1 MNDLTRTETNQIKQA
16 EFISNGEII
25 DRYINSLDVRQRSK
39 DTYRKGVIYFMQY
52 LAQNNITTPKRSD
65 VLNYKDELNSKYT
78 ASTSST
84 YLTAVRN
91 FFTWINAETGYPNIA
106 AGIKNPKGNRNGH
119 LKDALS
125 VEQARTVLKTI
136 KRDTL
141 KDKRDYAIIQ
151 LLTLTGLRTIEV
163 TRADIEDIR
172 QIDGLKVLYVQGKGR
187 DQKDEYVKLTGL
199 VETALNE
206 YLEARKE
213 TEKLNGSKP
222 LFVSNSKRNNGERIT
237 TRSVSRIAKQSLIN
251 AGLNSD
257 RLTAHSFRHTAV
269 TLALKGGA
277 SIRDVQQMA
286 RHANP
291 LTTERYAHDLKR
303 LTNSAEDMAEQ
314 FLMAM

>member
-1 MNDLTRTETNQIKQA
+1 MNTLVERTNTELIELANINNEA
-16 EFISNGEII
+16 II
-25 DRYINSLDVRQRSK
+25 NKYIESLDVRPRSK
-39 DTYRKGVIYFMQY
+39 QAYEKGIRYFLGY
-52 LAQNNITTPKRSD
+52 LEENNITHPQRRDILT
-65 VLNYKDELNSKYT
+65 YKDELNNNHT
-78 ASTSST
+78 ASTAST

-91 FFTWINAETGYPNIA
+91 FFTWLNAETGYPNIS

-163 TRADIEDIR
+163 TRANIEDIR

-187 DQKDEYVKLTGL
+187 DQKDDYVKLTGL

-222 LFVSNSKRNNGERIT
+222 LFVSDSKRNKGGRIT
-237 TRSVSRIAKQSLIN
+237 TRSVSRIAKQALLN

-314 FLMAM
+314 FLMAC